1 MDHPLTAVDGLLNP
15 DSLVGALFLGALIF
29 ALASVVVLLIR
40 RGTRRI
46 ARHLTDLTALGFV
59 SALAQLL
66 TYLFGFMLYAH
77 LIPELRA
84 FGTAL
89 LAGVSVI
96 SVVVGVAAQNTL
108 GNLVAGFWLVLS
120 GTIRVGDVIHL
131 ASSVGTFDATVK
143 LISLGYTIL
152 VDNQNREVIV
162 PNSVIMGSAIT
173 RIGRAPGS

>member
-1 MDHPLTAVDGLLNP
+1 MALPSDPAVGWLNP
-15 DSLVGALFLGALIF
+15 NSVVGAVVLGVLAF
-29 ALASVVVLLIR
+29 ALSFIVALLIR

-46 ARHLTDLTALGFV
+46 QQHLTDVTALGFV
-59 SALAQLL
+59 SAFAQLL
-66 TYLFGFMLYAH
+66 TYLFGFVPYAH

-120 GTIRVGDVIHL
+120 GTIRVGDAIHL
-131 ASSVGTFDATVK
+131 ASSVGAFDATVR
-143 LISLGYTIL
+143 LISLGNTVL
-152 VDNQNREVIV
+152 VDQQGHEVVV
-162 PNSVIMGSAIT
+162 PNSLIMASAIT
-173 RIGRAPGS
+173 RIKRV